1 MRSIVQFLWVC
12 GTMIM
17 LLAGIELA
25 KGTTLAEALPFAVGW
40 GLLSS
45 AIFVGS
51 RYYRA
56 RRGIACAA
64 CADETKPN

>member
-1 MRSIVQFLWVC
+1 MKSIVQFLWVC

-17 LLAGIELA
+17 LLAGIELI
-25 KGTTLAEALPFAVGW
+25 KGHTLAEALPFAIGW

-51 RYYRA
+51 RYYQA
-56 RRGIACAA
+56 RKGVGCAA
-64 CADETKPN
+64 CGD